1 MKKLLLLILIVMLVP
16 VAYAKSGHMTILAV
30 SEIAG
35 MEFGTTADLYLDIL
49 PGRGRVFIDTFPL
62 AKLDTQLSTRFAKSI
77 ACDFLDK
84 NCNDYDFF
92 YTIRARSSI
101 VGGPSA
107 SGAIAVLTAALLDNL
122 NLDKNTVMTGTIN
135 SGGMIGPVGGTAAK
149 IMAADKANF
158 TKVLISDFSLD
169 EDLINKTEGLRIN
182 IVDVSTLEEA
192 IYQFTGKKYS
202 KKNTITIDASYIEV
216 MEGLA
221 QDLCSRAREFSKRY
235 TENTSSIQTAREY
248 LEKAEELI
256 NTKKYYSAASF
267 CFTANIKYHFE
278 EKSGLS
284 KEDISDEI
292 IKTRNMIMDFENEI
306 DKKEVKTLTDLQTF
320 MIVKERITESKNS
333 LNESDLLYNDDIE
346 KSLQSLVFSIERLKS
361 AETWSK
367 FFGTGK
373 KDPIE
378 KESLRQSCVNK
389 LGEAEERL
397 QYVEIYI
404 ERSFVEFRKELNLA
418 YMYAQSED
426 YDLCLFKASKTKA
439 NADLILTTI
448 RADRNQTQELI
459 DKKIDIARKII
470 ANNNAFFPII
480 GYSYYEY
487 AQVLRYDDPGS
498 ALVFLEYSIELSN
511 LDLYFKNEKIR
522 IFRYFDFRML
532 AVFILGIILGII
544 ISLIFTINKRKNRR
558 IRF

>member
-1 MKKLLLLILIVMLVP
+1 MKKLLLLIFIAILIPTV
-16 VAYAKSGHMTILAV
+16 YAKSGHMTILAV

-35 MEFGTTADLYLDIL
+35 QEFGTTADLYLDIL

-84 NCNDYDFF
+84 NCNNYDFF

-122 NLDKNTVMTGTIN
+122 NIDKNTIMTGTIN

-149 IMAADKANF
+149 IKAADEANF
-158 TKVLISDFSLD
+158 AKVLVSELSID
-169 EDLINKTEGLRIN
+169 EELTNKTKGLQIK
-182 IVDVSTLEEA
+182 IVNVSTLEQA
-192 IYQFTGKKYS
+192 IYEFTGKKYS
-202 KKNTITIDASYIEV
+202 KKTTIEIDASYLEV

-221 QDLCSRAREFSKRY
+221 ESLCDRAREFSTRY

-248 LEKAEELI
+248 LDKAEDLI
-256 NTKKYYSAASF
+256 NKHKYYSAASF
-267 CFTANIKYHFE
+267 CFTANINYHFE
-278 EKSGLS
+278 KKLNLS
-284 KEDISDEI
+284 KEEIKEEI
-292 IKTRNMIMDFENEI
+292 IKTNNKIMDFEDITDKIEI
-306 DKKEVKTLTDLQTF
+306 KTLTDLQTF
-320 MIVKERITESKNS
+320 MIVKERITEAKHS
-333 LNESDLLYNDDIE
+333 LNESKLFYNDSIE
-346 KSLQSLVFSIERLKS
+346 RSLRSLVFSIERLNS

-373 KDPIE
+373 SDPIQ
-378 KESLRQSCVNK
+378 KENLKQSCINK

-397 QYVEIYI
+397 QYVELYI
-404 ERSFVEFRKELNLA
+404 ERSFLEFRKDLKYA
-418 YMYAQSED
+418 YRHAQAED

-439 NADLILTTI
+439 KADLILTTI
-448 RADRNQTQELI
+448 RADKNQTQDLI
-459 DKKIDIARKII
+459 DKKIEIARKVI
-470 ANNNAFFPII
+470 ANNKAFFPII

-487 AQVLRYDDPGS
+487 GKVLRYDDPAS

-511 LDLYFKNEKIR
+511 LDLYFKKER
-522 IFRYFDFRML
+522 ARMPMYFDFRML
-532 AVFILGIILGII
+532 AVFVLGIILGII
-544 ISLIFTINKRKNRR
+544 ISIIFSIKKRKNKK